1 MSDAEA
7 PDSQTFEET
16 ETPTV
21 IAGRRHLRTL
31 AIQKLDAP
39 QTGEPPA
46 PVPDAAARRG
56 S

>member
-7 PDSQTFEET
+7 PDSQPFAET

-31 AIQKLDAP
+31 AIQKVEAPPSPEPARIARGSDAP
-39 QTGEPPA
+39 RNT
-46 PVPDAAARRG
+46 
-56 S
+56 